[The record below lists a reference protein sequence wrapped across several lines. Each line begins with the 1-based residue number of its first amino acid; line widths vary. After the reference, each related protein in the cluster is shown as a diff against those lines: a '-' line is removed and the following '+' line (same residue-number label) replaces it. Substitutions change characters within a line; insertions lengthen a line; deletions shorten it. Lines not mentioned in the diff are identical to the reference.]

1 MLFWYKMFLFLKK
14 KKKKKKKGIYRKEI
28 TWCSSCMKQK
38 AFEFELYGQV
48 NKVM

>member
-14 KKKKKKKGIYRKEI
+14 KGIYRKEI
-28 TWCSSCMKQK
+28 TRCSSWMKQK
-38 AFEFELYGQV
+38 AFEFELYGPV